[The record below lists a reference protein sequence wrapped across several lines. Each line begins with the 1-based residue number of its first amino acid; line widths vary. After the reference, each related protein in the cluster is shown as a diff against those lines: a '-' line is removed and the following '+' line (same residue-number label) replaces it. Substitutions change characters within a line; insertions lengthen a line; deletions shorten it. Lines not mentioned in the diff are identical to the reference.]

1 MERLLDFLARKRE
14 LANRYQTAFSRLAGI
29 RFVVELAQSRSNYW
43 LNTVRLE
50 EPDMIMRDKVLA
62 AANDA
67 DYQCR
72 PTWTLLHK
80 LPMYADCPHA
90 PLPVAEQLEASL
102 INLPSSA
109 GLVRPIGELA

>member
-1 MERLLDFLARKRE
+1 MARKRE
-14 LANRYQTAFSRLAGI
+14 LAARYQAAFRDLMGI
-29 RFVVELAQSRSNYW
+29 RFVTEPAGCRSNYW

-50 EPDMIMRDKVLA
+50 QPDINTRDQLLT

-67 DYQCR
+67 GYQCR

-80 LPMYADCPHA
+80 LPMYVDCPRA
-90 PLPVAEQLEASL
+90 PLPVAEHLEASL

-109 GLVRPIGELA
+109 KLANLLQ